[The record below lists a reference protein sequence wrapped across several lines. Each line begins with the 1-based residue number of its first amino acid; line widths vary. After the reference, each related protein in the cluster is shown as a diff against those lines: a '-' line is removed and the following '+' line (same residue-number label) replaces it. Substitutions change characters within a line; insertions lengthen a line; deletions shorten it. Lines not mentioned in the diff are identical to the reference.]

1 MPPANRTSQTR
12 DLTTSL
18 PHAVVPSWL
27 VSRDGVLQMQGGG
40 FAYDPGWQPR
50 QKQTRSSSYHLGTA
64 FAWLLGLFG
73 PDRKLGLSQQE
84 CHHTFTRSCFDQG
97 RTTLSTVCVESRTS
111 SSRCCFKACCPRRNQ
126 FTRSPDA
133 LGTSPRLE
141 LRSLPEPVSN
151 QGKRNLENRKIS
163 VTK

>member
-64 FAWLLGLFG
+64 FAWPFGFFG
-73 PDRKLGLSQQE
+73 PDRDLPCRSISVLPITVTNNFVE
-84 CHHTFTRSCFDQG
+84 HHFHNGHITVETFCMYG
-97 RTTLSTVCVESRTS
+97 TLSRCYDSNRASQKKAVCRDLEMLSAR
-111 SSRCCFKACCPRRNQ
+111 
-126 FTRSPDA
+126 A
-133 LGTSPRLE
+133 LS
-141 LRSLPEPVSN
+141 
-151 QGKRNLENRKIS
+151 
-163 VTK
+163 